1 MYVVGYEIL
10 PPGRLFTNVF
20 FFFPENVIM
29 ARLEFIKLHCIEE
42 LTEQQT
48 PFFTRGHVGF
58 SVHPS
63 DHVSAILINLTL
75 VKSQG
80 SFLGHKSVDLCT
92 LLIKTCHY
100 PILWIQFSL
109 TLSLIA

>member
-48 PFFTRGHVGF
+48 PFLTQGHVGF

-80 SFLGHKSVDLCT
+80 SSLGHKSVDLCT
-92 LLIKTCHY
+92 FLIKTCHY
-100 PILWIQFSL
+100 PILWVQFSVFFY
-109 TLSLIA
+109 SLI